1 MSSRSGIAAA
11 GNWIIDRV
19 KVIDVFPAQDALA
32 NILEE
37 SSGNG
42 GAPYNV
48 LKDLA
53 KLELGIDLQGIGLV
67 GNDSDGE
74 RILRDCEHFG
84 IDTSLVAKTD
94 KAPTSYTDV
103 MTVESTGRRTFF
115 HQRGANALLR
125 AEHFD
130 FERIR
135 ASHLHLGY
143 LLLLDGL
150 DEVDEVYGTAASRVL
165 AIAKDQGLTT
175 SIDVVSED
183 SDRFRS
189 TVLPALKHADVVF
202 MNEFEL
208 SRTSG
213 IEFGNDDQNRLLQAG
228 EALKEQTEGRLVV
241 HTPERVFA
249 FSSDGK
255 RKEHGSVRM
264 PDDKIRGAVGAG
276 DAFAAGYLTGFV
288 RQDRVEDCLRA
299 GVCVAASSL
308 MAPDSSSG
316 VMPLSQCLELAD
328 RYGYN

>member
-1 MSSRSGIAAA
+1 MRSGIAAA

-53 KLELGIDLQGIGLV
+53 KLEIGIRLEGIGLV
-67 GNDSDGE
+67 GDDPDGE
-74 RILRDCEHFG
+74 RILRDCEVFH
-84 IDTSLVAKTD
+84 IDTSLLARTTH
-94 KAPTSYTDV
+94 APTSYTDV
-103 MTVESTGRRTFF
+103 MTVQSTGRRTFF

-135 ASHLHLGY
+135 ASHIHLGY

-150 DEVDEVYGTAASRVL
+150 DEIDEVYGTAAARIL
-165 AIAKDQGLTT
+165 ADAKQNGLTT

-183 SDRFRS
+183 SDRFRN
-189 TVLPALKHADVVF
+189 TVLPALKYADIVF

-208 SRTSG
+208 SRTTG
-213 IEFGNDDQNRLLQAG
+213 ISFGGTDEARLLQAG
-228 EALKEQTEGRLVV
+228 EVLMAGIQGQLVV
-241 HTPERVFA
+241 HTPDRVFS
-249 FSSDGK
+249 FSRDG
-255 RKEHGSVRM
+255 RRTEHGSIRM
-264 PDDKIRGAVGAG
+264 PVEQIKGAVGAG
-276 DAFAAGYLTGFV
+276 DAFAAGFLTGFV
-288 RQDRVEDCLRA
+288 KGDRTEDCLRA

-316 VMPLSQCLELAD
+316 VLPLDDCYGLAD
-328 RYGYN
+328 RFGYY

>member
-1 MSSRSGIAAA
+1 MRSGIAAA

-84 IDTSLVAKTD
+84 IDTSLLAKTD

-130 FERIR
+130 FERIQ

-150 DEVDEVYGTAASRVL
+150 DEVDEVYGTAAARVL
-165 AIAKDQGLTT
+165 AMAKENGLTT

-183 SDRFRS
+183 SDRFRN
-189 TVLPALKHADVVF
+189 TVLPALKYADVVF

-213 IEFGNDDQNRLLQAG
+213 ISFGNADEARLLQAG
-228 EALKEQTEGRLVV
+228 EVLMAGIEGQLVV
-241 HTPERVFA
+241 HTPDRVFA

-255 RKEHGSVRM
+255 RTEHGSVRM
-264 PDDKIRGAVGAG
+264 PEGVIKGAVGAG

-288 RQDRVEDCLRA
+288 RQDRVEGSLRA

-308 MAPDSSSG
+308 LASDSSSG
-316 VMPLSQCLELAD
+316 VLPLPQCFELAD
-328 RYGYN
+328 QHGYN